1 MRAKTGTT
9 THRRLPAVLAS
20 LLAVVASIAH
30 ADHPLPLWQIDG
42 DDNRIYLLGSVHLL
56 REQDYPLPSAL
67 YDAYE
72 DAEVL
77 VMELDM
83 DDLDPALVQAL
94 VQKLGMSP
102 DGNNLAA
109 LMGPDYDDAAARA
122 TELELPLA
130 ALGNMEPWLAAI
142 SVEQL
147 MLQRIGFDPAFGVE
161 AHLVE
166 RAVGDG
172 KEVLGLE
179 EADEQLGILDG
190 LSLEAQRQL
199 LLQTLSEAGSIETLM
214 DGMIKAWRNGD
225 TAYLEENML
234 EDLQGYPEIYAA
246 IVTQRNRDWVGQ
258 IQDMLDDQN
267 DYLVV
272 VGALHLVGP
281 DSVPEML
288 RKHGHSAVQ
297 LQQPGETL

>member
-1 MRAKTGTT
+1 MVFA
-9 THRRLPAVLAS
+9 A
-20 LLAVVASIAH
+20 LLAMCASAAY
-30 ADHPLPLWQIDG
+30 ADHPLPLWQVEG
-42 DDNRIYLLGSVHLL
+42 KDNQVYLLGSVHLL

-67 YDAYE
+67 YDAYD

-94 VQKLGMSP
+94 VQKLGMSN
-102 DGNNLAA
+102 DTGNLAA
-109 LMGPDYDDAAARA
+109 LMGAQYDQAAAGA
-122 TELELPLA
+122 EDLQIPLA
-130 ALGNMEPWLAAI
+130 LLGTMEPWLAAI

-179 EADEQLGILDG
+179 EVDEQLGILDG

-199 LLQTLSEAGSIETLM
+199 LLQTLSEAGSIEALM
-214 DGMIKAWRNGD
+214 DGMISAWRKGD

-234 EDLQGYPEIYAA
+234 EDMQGYPEIYDA
-246 IVTQRNRDWVGQ
+246 IVTKRNRDWVGQ
-258 IQDMLDDQN
+258 IRDMLDDQQ
-267 DYLVV
+267 DYLIV

-281 DSVPEML
+281 DSVPAML
-288 RKHGHSAVQ
+288 RDDGHSIAQ
-297 LQQPGETL
+297 LRQAN